1 MTIDQ
6 IVYFLTKF
14 SVNREGSTRQ
24 SCQEAWQ
31 QLRLGMIEG
40 IGVAQPNDCHMDLG
54 PAEVL
59 FLDLFSL
66 LSWVRTE
73 SGMMMARSVVGY

>member
-24 SCQEAWQ
+24 SCQEASQ

-66 LSWVRTE
+66 LSWVRTQ
-73 SGMMMARSVVGY
+73 SGMMMARPVVGY

>member
-1 MTIDQ
+1 
-6 IVYFLTKF
+6 
-14 SVNREGSTRQ
+14 
-24 SCQEAWQ
+24 
-31 QLRLGMIEG
+31 MIEG

-66 LSWVRTE
+66 LSWVRTQ
-73 SGMMMARSVVGY
+73 SGMMMTGSVVGY